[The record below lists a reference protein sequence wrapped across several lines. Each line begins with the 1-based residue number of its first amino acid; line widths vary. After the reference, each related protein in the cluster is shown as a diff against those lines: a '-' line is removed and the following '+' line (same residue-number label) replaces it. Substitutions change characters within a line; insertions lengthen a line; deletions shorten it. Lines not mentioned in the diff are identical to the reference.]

1 MFFVLSKILWALVNP
16 GNLLLLLLI
25 LGAVLLWTRW
35 RRFGR
40 WLVAFSTVAF
50 LILAVL
56 PLGKWAFGVLENRFP
71 PLVQLPERVDGI
83 IVAGGI
89 VDPVTSKDRGQLSI
103 NGAVERVYEMA
114 VLSRRY
120 PKARLVFSGGS
131 GSLLYQEHKEAKA
144 VVPLLRQ
151 LGVDSK
157 RVIFE
162 DQSRNTAEN
171 AVFSSQIVQPKKG
184 ETWILITSA
193 FHMPRTVGSFRKVG
207 WDVTPY
213 PVDYNTRKAKTLPV
227 HFNFAG
233 GVGSL
238 GGAIH
243 EFLGLLFYWLDGK
256 SDELFPGPE

>member
-16 GNLLLLLLI
+16 GNLLLLLLV

-40 WLVAFSTVAF
+40 WLVGFSTVAF
-50 LILAVL
+50 LLLAVV
-56 PLGKWAFGVLENRFP
+56 PLGNWAFGVLENRFP

-89 VDPVTSKDRGQLSI
+89 VNPVTSKDRGQLSI

-120 PKARLVFSGGS
+120 PKARIVFSGGS
-131 GSLLYQEHKEAKA
+131 GSLLYPDLKEAHA
-144 VVPLLRQ
+144 VVPLFRQ
-151 LGVDSK
+151 LGVDTK

-171 AVFSSQIVQPKKG
+171 AVNTYRVIQPKGG
-184 ETWILITSA
+184 ETWLLVTSA
-193 FHMPRTVGSFRKVG
+193 FHMPRTVGSFRKAG

-213 PVDYNTRKAKTLPV
+213 PVDYNTRLTKALPV
-227 HFNFAG
+227 QFNFSG

-238 GGAIH
+238 GGAVH
-243 EFLGLLFYWLDGK
+243 EFLGLFFYWLDGK
-256 SDELFPGPE
+256 TDELFPGPE

>member
-1 MFFVLSKILWALVNP
+1 MFFMLSKILWALVNP

-40 WLVAFSTVAF
+40 WLVGFCTVAF
-50 LILAVL
+50 LVLAVA
-56 PLGKWAFGVLENRFP
+56 PVGMWALGILENRFP
-71 PLVQLPERVDGI
+71 PLVDLPGRVDGI

-89 VDPVTSKDRGQLSI
+89 VDPVTSRDRGQLSI
-103 NGAVERVYEMA
+103 GGAAERVYEMA
-114 VLSRRY
+114 VLLRRY

-131 GSLLYQEHKEAKA
+131 GSLLYQEYKEAKA

-151 LGVDSK
+151 LGVDTG

-171 AVFSSQIVQPKKG
+171 ATLSYRMVQPKKG
-184 ETWILITSA
+184 ERWLLVTSA
-193 FHMPRTVGSFRKVG
+193 FHMPRAVGSFRQVG
-207 WDVTPY
+207 WEVTPY
-213 PVDYNTRKAKTLPV
+213 PVDYQTRKTLVLPL

-238 GGAIH
+238 GGAVH

-256 SDELFPGPE
+256 TGELFPGPG